1 MYGGGQRGDSAKL
14 SRKSSPRARLTET
27 NRRRNRF
34 DCFVVLMSWVLYI
47 YALLEG
53 GSSSNLARSARVIRL
68 ARPISLLRKAR
79 SARLKKVFLPC
90 NFFRG

>member
-1 MYGGGQRGDSAKL
+1 
-14 SRKSSPRARLTET
+14 
-27 NRRRNRF
+27 
-34 DCFVVLMSWVLYI
+34 MSWVLYI